1 MQFALTT
8 AAGSYDIRG
17 KLMGRQSAGVGFLR
31 AVLDARPARLWCHA
45 QVRAAAEAF
54 AADCRALS
62 PHAPEIRFVP
72 WTEPGRLVEAGLLY
86 RPDPQI
92 ADTAWQRQ
100 AGGHARAYSLCG
112 VTHTLSSTAAMGI
125 ASDLP
130 RAPLYPWDA
139 IVCTSRAARDVF
151 RHILEAEMEHLRR
164 RTGATGFALPQLPL
178 IPLGVHAR
186 DFTFSADDRAA
197 ARAALGLGEGDI
209 AALFA
214 GRLSFHGKA
223 HPLPMFLGLEG
234 AARRTGR
241 PVTLILFGQYTNATI
256 RGIFEAEAARFAPSV
271 RFLHLDGAAD
281 ENFRHAWA
289 AADVFTSLADNVQE
303 TFGLTPVEAMA
314 AGLPCVVTDWNGYK
328 DTVRHG
334 IDGFRVGTA
343 LPPPGAGLPLADRFD
358 MRMDDY
364 DRYIGKVSQ
373 MTVVDVASATDAYA
387 ELIASPELRARMGAA
402 GRQRVREVFDWSVVF
417 RRYLSLWEELTERR
431 RADPR
436 VSGEDSRLRRP
447 DRPDPFALFA
457 GFPTFALGGDTR
469 LRLAPGGTAEEAI
482 ARRELESVN
491 FAKETLPQSG
501 LIRAIFN
508 ELKAVEIST
517 VAVLTSHITHV
528 DKNQSLR
535 AIAWMGKMGLIYLLP
550 PN

>member
-1 MQFALTT
+1 MQFALTA
-8 AAGSYDIRG
+8 AAGSYDVRG

-31 AVLDARPARLWCHA
+31 AALDARPARLWCHA
-45 QVRAAAEAF
+45 QARSVAETF

-62 PHAPEIRFVP
+62 PQAPEVRFVS
-72 WTEPGRLVEAGLLY
+72 WTEPGRLAEAGLLY

-125 ASDLP
+125 AADLP

-151 RHILEAEMEHLRR
+151 RHILEAEIEHLRR
-164 RTGATGFALPQLPL
+164 RTGATTFTLPQLPL

-186 DFTFSADDRAA
+186 DFDFSADDRAA
-197 ARAALGLGEGDI
+197 ARAALGLGEGDV

-223 HPLPMFLGLEG
+223 HPMPMFLGLE
-234 AARRTGR
+234 AAAQRTGR
-241 PVTLILFGQYTNATI
+241 PVTLILFGQYTNTTI
-256 RGIFEAEAARFAPSV
+256 RGIFEGDAARFAPSV

-281 ENFRHAWA
+281 ENFRRAWA
-289 AADVFTSLADNVQE
+289 AADLFTSLADNVQE

-343 LPPPGAGLPLADRFD
+343 LPPPGAGLILADRFD

-364 DRYIGKVSQ
+364 DRYIGRVSQ
-373 MTVVDVASATDAYA
+373 ATVVDVASATHAYA

-402 GRQRVREVFDWSVVF
+402 GRQRARETFDWSVVF

-436 VSGEDSRLRRP
+436 VMGEDSRLRRP
-447 DRPDPFALFA
+447 ERPDPFALFA
-457 GFPTFALGGDTR
+457 GFPTFALRDATR
-469 LRLAPGGTAEEAI
+469 VRAVVGLGAEDAI
-482 ARRELESVN
+482 ARRSLASVD
-491 FAKETLPQSG
+491 FAASTLPTDD
-501 LIRAIFN
+501 LIRAV
-508 ELKAVEIST
+508 LDRLAPTGVST
-517 VAVLTSHITHV
+517 VGEIAAAVP
-528 DKNQSLR
+528 QARPGGAPR
-535 AIAWMGKMGLIYLLP
+535 AIAWLAKMGIVALS
-550 PN
+550 N

>member
-31 AVLDARPARLWCHA
+31 AVLDARPERLWCHA
-45 QVRAAAEAF
+45 QDRAGAETF
-54 AADCRALS
+54 AADCQALS
-62 PHAPEIRFVP
+62 SNVPEIRFVA
-72 WTEPGRLVEAGLLY
+72 WTEPGRLAEAGLLY
-86 RPDPQI
+86 RPDPGI

-100 AGGHARAYSLCG
+100 ADGHARAYSLCG

-125 ASDLP
+125 AADLP

-151 RHILEAEMEHLRR
+151 RHILEAEIEHLRR
-164 RTGATGFALPQLPL
+164 RTGATTFTLPQLPL

-186 DFTFSADDRAA
+186 DFDFSADDRAA
-197 ARAALGLGEGDI
+197 ARAALGLGEGDV

-223 HPLPMFLGLEG
+223 HPLPMFLGLE
-234 AARRTGR
+234 AAAQRTGR

-256 RGIFEAEAARFAPSV
+256 GGIFEAEAARFAPSV

-281 ENFRHAWA
+281 ENFRRAWA
-289 AADVFTSLADNVQE
+289 AADLFTSLADNVQE

-343 LPPPGAGLPLADRFD
+343 LPPPGAGLILADRFD

-364 DRYIGKVSQ
+364 DRYIGRVSQ
-373 MTVVDVASATDAYA
+373 ATVVDVDSATHAYA

-402 GRQRVREVFDWSVVF
+402 GRQRARETFDWSVVF

-436 VSGEDSRLRRP
+436 VMGEDSRLRRP
-447 DRPDPFALFA
+447 ERPDPFALFA
-457 GFPTFALGGDTR
+457 GFPTFALRDATR
-469 LRLAPGGTAEEAI
+469 VRAVVGLGAEDAI
-482 ARRELESVN
+482 ARRSLASVD
-491 FAKETLPQSG
+491 FAASTLPTDD
-501 LIRAIFN
+501 LIRAVLDRLAPTGVATVGEIAA
-508 ELKAVEIST
+508 AVPQ
-517 VAVLTSHITHV
+517 ARPGGAP
-528 DKNQSLR
+528 R
-535 AIAWMGKMGLIYLLP
+535 AIAWLAKMGIVALS
-550 PN
+550 N

>member
-8 AAGSYDIRG
+8 AAGSYDIRS

-31 AVLDARPARLWCHA
+31 AALDARPTRLWCHA
-45 QVRAAAEAF
+45 QTRSVAETF

-62 PHAPEIRFVP
+62 PQPPEIRFVP
-72 WTEPGRLVEAGLLY
+72 WTEPGRLAETGLLY

-100 AGGHARAYSLCG
+100 AGGQARVYSLCG

-125 ASDLP
+125 AADLP

-178 IPLGVHAR
+178 IPLGIHSR
-186 DFTFSADDRAA
+186 DFDFSADDRAA
-197 ARAALGLGEGDI
+197 ARAALGLGEGDV

-241 PVTLILFGQYTNATI
+241 PVTLILFGQYTNAAI
-256 RGIFEAEAARFAPSV
+256 QGIFDAEAARFAPSV
-271 RFLHLDGAAD
+271 RLLHLDGAAN
-281 ENFRHAWA
+281 ENFRRAWA
-289 AADVFTSLADNVQE
+289 AADLFTSLADNVQE

-314 AGLPCVVTDWNGYK
+314 AGLPCVVSDWNGYK
-328 DTVRHG
+328 DTVRHC

-343 LPPPGAGLPLADRFD
+343 LPPPGAGLILADRFD

-373 MTVVDVASATDAYA
+373 MTVVDVASATHAYA

-402 GRQRVREVFDWSVVF
+402 GRQRVRDTYDWSLVF

-436 VSGEDSRLRRP
+436 VPGEDSRLRRP

-457 GFPTFALGGDTR
+457 GFPTFALGEETH
-469 LRLAPGGTAEEAI
+469 LRLAPGSTAEEAI
-482 ARRELESVN
+482 ARRGLGSVD
-491 FAKETLPQSG
+491 FAAAALPTDE
-501 LIRAIFN
+501 LIRAVLDCLAPAGAAN
-508 ELKAVEIST
+508 LGEVAAAVSPTQPE
-517 VAVLTSHITHV
+517 VAF
-528 DKNQSLR
+528 R
-535 AIAWMGKMGLIYLLP
+535 AAAWLAKMGILRLSK
-550 PN
+550 